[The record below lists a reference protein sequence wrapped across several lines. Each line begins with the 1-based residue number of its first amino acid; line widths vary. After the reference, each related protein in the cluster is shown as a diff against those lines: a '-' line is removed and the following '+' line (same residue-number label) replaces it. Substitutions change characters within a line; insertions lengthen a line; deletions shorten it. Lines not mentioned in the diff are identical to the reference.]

1 MSKLIKI
8 NEEYKQWISELS
20 ERFRISQ
27 LRASVNVNA
36 EMLSFYWSLGEDIVK
51 LQAENKWGKNF
62 FNNLSLDLQNEFPNV
77 KGFSPRNL
85 RYMKSFFILY
95 SQLFE
100 NLPQAGAKSV
110 AINCVE
116 NLPQAGA
123 KSEIINCIENLP
135 QAGANLFAI
144 PWGHHKYIIDRYSNN
159 LPKAFFF
166 VQKTIE
172 NGWSRSMLLN
182 FLNTDLYER
191 QSKAITNFR
200 QTLPAI
206 KSELAQQITKDP
218 YNFDFISLTENYKE
232 KELKDAL
239 IDNITRFLMEL
250 GTGFAYM
257 GREYRL
263 QIGKKEQFIDL
274 LFYNTT
280 LHCYIVAEVKISEF
294 DPSYLGQLSTY
305 VVAVNHMLRKD
316 GDNET
321 IGLLICK
328 TKDNIFAQYSLE
340 GYNLPLGISEYELS
354 NLLPANFKGT
364 LPSIE
369 DIENELKDD
378 FNG

>member
-1 MSKLIKI
+1 M
-8 NEEYKQWISELS
+8 
-20 ERFRISQ
+20 
-27 LRASVNVNA
+27 LR
-36 EMLSFYWSLGEDIVK
+36 FYWSLGEDIVK
-51 LQAENKWGKNF
+51 LHAESKWGEGF
-62 FNNLSLDLQNEFPNV
+62 FNNLSLDLQNELPTT

-85 RYMKSFFILY
+85 RYIKSFYVLY
-95 SQLFE
+95 NQPSLY
-100 NLPQAGAKSV
+100 LPQA
-110 AINCVE
+110 E
-116 NLPQAGA
+116 
-123 KSEIINCIENLP
+123 
-135 QAGANLFAI
+135 ANLFAI

-159 LPKAFFF
+159 PEKAFFF

-182 FLNTDLYER
+182 FLDTDLYER
-191 QSKAITNFR
+191 QSKAITNFK
-200 QTLPAI
+200 QTLPGVE
-206 KSELAQQITKDP
+206 SELAQQITKDP
-218 YNFDFISLTENYKE
+218 YNFDFLSLTENYKE

-263 QIGKKEQFIDL
+263 QIGQKEQYLDL

-280 LHCYIVAEVKISEF
+280 IHSYVVAEVKISEF
-294 DPSYLGQLSTY
+294 NPSYLGQLSTY
-305 VVAVNHMLRKD
+305 VTAVNHLLRKA
-316 GDNET
+316 GDNDT

-340 GYNLPLGISEYELS
+340 GYKQPLGVSEYELS
-354 NLLPANFKGT
+354 KAYPKDFRST

-378 FNG
+378 LNS